1 MWSKMS
7 NELFKGRTITLEQM
21 LTARSNRAERQKKL
35 LGQEKNQ
42 SLVCLT
48 LNIPGPIKNSYEWQN
63 VFLVLVK
70 EIEQAFSEEEM
81 GAKVLHHEWTGSEY
95 YLKLNVTQK
104 EAKQKMVVI
113 EEEHPFGR
121 LADIDV
127 LAFTEN
133 IQPLTREKLGYPKRK
148 CLLCTEEA
156 KVCGRSR
163 THTVKEMQYAI
174 QAIVDKERRRF
185 YEKNPV
191 HGNRFT

>member
-1 MWSKMS
+1 M
-7 NELFKGRTITLEQM
+7 
-21 LTARSNRAERQKKL
+21 
-35 LGQEKNQ
+35 
-42 SLVCLT
+42 
-48 LNIPGPIKNSYEWQN
+48 
-63 VFLVLVK
+63 K

-95 YLKLNVTQK
+95 YPKLNVTQK

-121 LADIDV
+121 LADISTYSHLQKIFNLLPV
-127 LAFTEN
+127 KNWVILSEN
-133 IQPLTREKLGYPKRK
+133 VCFVQK
-148 CLLCTEEA
+148 EA